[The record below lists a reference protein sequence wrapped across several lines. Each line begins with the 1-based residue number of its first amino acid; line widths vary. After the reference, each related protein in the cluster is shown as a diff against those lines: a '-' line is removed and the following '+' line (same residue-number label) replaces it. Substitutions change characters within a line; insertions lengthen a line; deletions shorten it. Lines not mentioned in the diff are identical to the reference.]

1 MIKPAVVVGEYSVE
15 ADEDEEDHVEAEV
28 IEHADGWWKCIAGR
42 WNACKSGDD
51 GRMILTALGG
61 RLRWSSSKDI

>member
-1 MIKPAVVVGEYSVE
+1 MIKPAVEGEYSVE
-15 ADEDEEDHVEAEV
+15 ADDDEEDHVEAEV
-28 IEHADGWWKCIAGR
+28 IEHADGWWWNCITGR
-42 WNACKSGDD
+42 WNACKRGDD